1 MIRVL
6 HVLSSLGGG
15 GVESMLYNYY
25 THLYRDEIQFDFIV
39 HGEKVGILEEKFL
52 EMGSKIYHVKPKK
65 EGLLQNLSQI
75 RKIIYSQPRY
85 DVVHCHQNLISFVP
99 LYFAK
104 KAGINTRIAHSH
116 TTFSGKGTGREFINS
131 VFRFL
136 LKINANQFFACSVDA
151 AKCLFGEKKYIED
164 KVDIIPNA
172 IDESF
177 YRFNPLI
184 RNKVRRELH
193 IEDKFVIGHV
203 GRFSKEKNQKFVLQI
218 FKEIYQL
225 NKNSVLLLIGDGE
238 LEQETKQ
245 LASSF
250 SASKN
255 IVFLGLRKDV
265 NCILQAMD
273 CFILP
278 SLHEGFGIVLLEAQ
292 AAGLKC
298 FASTAVPK
306 ETNVAG
312 LVDFLELNAGSNH
325 WAECILNYQHVYERK
340 AQTQKFIASNY
351 DIRQASNYLEK
362 LYLNLFNSNTMRD

>member
-25 THLYRDEIQFDFIV
+25 THLNRDEIQFDFIV
-39 HGEKVGILEEKFL
+39 HGEKVGMLEEKFL

-75 RKIIYSQPRY
+75 KRILYSQPRY

-265 NCILQAMD
+265 NYILQAMD

-298 FASTAVPK
+298 LASTAVPK

>member
-25 THLYRDEIQFDFIV
+25 THLNRDEIQFDFIV
-39 HGEKVGILEEKFL
+39 HGEKVGMLEEKFL

-75 RKIIYSQPRY
+75 KRIIYSQPRY
-85 DVVHCHQNLISFVP
+85 DVVHCHQNLMSFVP

-104 KAGINTRIAHSH
+104 KAGINARIAHSH

-312 LVDFLELNAGSNH
+312 LVDFLELSAGSNH
-325 WAECILNYQHVYERK
+325 WADCILNYQHGYERK

>member
-25 THLYRDEIQFDFIV
+25 THLNRDEIQFDFIV

-75 RKIIYSQPRY
+75 KRILYSQPRY
-85 DVVHCHQNLISFVP
+85 DVIHCHQNLISFVP

-104 KAGINTRIAHSH
+104 KAGINARIVHSH
-116 TTFSGKGTGREFINS
+116 TTFSGKGIGGKLKDL
-131 VFRFL
+131 VFKFL
-136 LKINANQFFACSVDA
+136 LKSNANKFFACGVDA

-172 IDESF
+172 IDESL

-203 GRFSKEKNQKFVLQI
+203 GRFSKEKNHKFILQV
-218 FKEIYQL
+218 FEEIYRL
-225 NKNSVLLLIGDGE
+225 NKNTVLLFIGDGE
-238 LEQETKQ
+238 LEQDTKQ
-245 LASSF
+245 SASSLN
-250 SASKN
+250 ASKN

-278 SLHEGFGIVLLEAQ
+278 SLHEGFPVTLIEAQ
-292 AAGLKC
+292 ANGLKC
-298 FASTAVPK
+298 FASAAVPR
-306 ETNVAG
+306 ETNITG
-312 LVDFLELNAGSNH
+312 LVDFLELSVGSNH
-325 WAECILNYQHVYERK
+325 WADCILNYQHGYERK
-340 AQTQKFIASNY
+340 TQTQKIIASHY

-362 LYLNLFNSNTMRD
+362 LYLNLCNSNTMRN

>member
-25 THLYRDEIQFDFIV
+25 THLNRDEIQFDFIV
-39 HGEKVGILEEKFL
+39 HGEKVGMLEEKFL

-75 RKIIYSQPRY
+75 KRILYSQPRY
-85 DVVHCHQNLISFVP
+85 DVIHCHQNLISFVP

>member
-25 THLYRDEIQFDFIV
+25 THLNRDEIQFDFIV
-39 HGEKVGILEEKFL
+39 HGEKVGMLEEKFL

-75 RKIIYSQPRY
+75 KRIIYSQPRY
-85 DVVHCHQNLISFVP
+85 DVVHCHQNLMSFVP

-104 KAGINTRIAHSH
+104 KAGINARIAHSH
-116 TTFSGKGTGREFINS
+116 TTFSGKGIGGKLKDL
-131 VFRFL
+131 VFKFL
-136 LKINANQFFACSVDA
+136 LKSNANKFFACGVDA

-172 IDESF
+172 IDESL

-184 RNKVRRELH
+184 RNEVRRELH

-203 GRFSKEKNQKFVLQI
+203 GRFSKEKNHKFILQV
-218 FKEIYQL
+218 FEEIYHL
-225 NKNSVLLLIGDGE
+225 NTNAVLLLIGDGE
-238 LEQETKQ
+238 LEHEAKQ
-245 LASSF
+245 LADTFKVSN
-250 SASKN
+250 N
-255 IVFLGLRKDV
+255 IIFLGLRGDV
-265 NCILQAMD
+265 NRLLQAMD

-278 SLHEGFGIVLLEAQ
+278 SLHEGLPVTLIEAQ

-325 WAECILNYQHVYERK
+325 WADCILNYQHVYERK

>member
-25 THLYRDEIQFDFIV
+25 THLNRDIIQFDFIV
-39 HGEKVGILEEKFL
+39 HGEKIGMLEEKFR
-52 EMGSKIYHVKPKK
+52 EMGSEIYHVKPKK

-75 RKIIYSQPRY
+75 KRIIYSQPRY
-85 DVVHCHQNLISFVP
+85 DVVHCHQNLMSFVP

-104 KAGINTRIAHSH
+104 KAGINARIAHSH
-116 TTFSGKGTGREFINS
+116 TTLSRKGTAGKLKDSI
-131 VFRFL
+131 FRCL
-136 LKINANQFFACSVDA
+136 LKNDTNQFFACGVDA
-151 AKCLFGEKKYIED
+151 AKCLYGEKKYIED

-172 IDESF
+172 IDESL

-184 RNKVRRELH
+184 RNEVRRELH

-203 GRFSKEKNQKFVLQI
+203 GRFSKEKNHKFILQV
-218 FKEIYQL
+218 FEEIYQF
-225 NKNSVLLLIGDGE
+225 NKNSALLLIGDGE
-238 LEQETKQ
+238 LEHEAKQ
-245 LASSF
+245 LADTFKVSN
-250 SASKN
+250 N
-255 IVFLGLRKDV
+255 IIFLGLRGDV
-265 NCILQAMD
+265 NRLLQAMD

-298 FASTAVPK
+298 FASTAVPR
-306 ETNVAG
+306 ETNITG
-312 LVDFLELNAGSNH
+312 LVDFLELSSGSNH
-325 WAECILNYQHVYERK
+325 WADCILNCQHGYERR
-340 AQTQKFIASNY
+340 AHTQKFIASNY

>member
-25 THLYRDEIQFDFIV
+25 THLNRDEIQFDFIV

-75 RKIIYSQPRY
+75 KRILYSQPRY

-136 LKINANQFFACSVDA
+136 LKINANQFFACGVDA

-172 IDESF
+172 IDESL

-203 GRFSKEKNQKFVLQI
+203 GRFSKEKNHKFILQV
-218 FKEIYQL
+218 FEEIYQF

-278 SLHEGFGIVLLEAQ
+278 SLHEGLPVTLIEAQ

>member
-15 GVESMLYNYY
+15 VGSMLYSYY
-25 THLYRDEIQFDFIV
+25 THLNRDIIQFDFIV
-39 HGEKVGILEEKFL
+39 HGEKTGMLEEEFR

-75 RKIIYSQPRY
+75 RKIIYSQPKY
-85 DVVHCHQNLISFVP
+85 DVIHCHQNLISFVP

-104 KAGINTRIAHSH
+104 KAGINARIVHSH
-116 TTFSGKGTGREFINS
+116 TTLSGKGVGGKLKDS
-131 VFRFL
+131 VFRWL
-136 LKINANQFFACSVDA
+136 LKSNANQFFACGIDA
-151 AKCLFGEKKYIED
+151 AKCLYGEKKYIED

-172 IDESF
+172 IDESL

-184 RNKVRRELH
+184 RNEVRRELH
-193 IEDKFVIGHV
+193 IEGKFVIGHV
-203 GRFSKEKNQKFVLQI
+203 GRFSKEKNHKFILQI
-218 FKEIYQL
+218 FEEIYHL
-225 NKNSVLLLIGDGE
+225 NTNAVMLLIGDGE
-238 LEQETKQ
+238 LEQETIQ
-245 LASSF
+245 LARSLK
-250 SASKN
+250 ASNN
-255 IVFLGLRKDV
+255 IIFLGLREDV
-265 NCILQAMD
+265 NRILQAMD

-278 SLHEGFGIVLLEAQ
+278 SLHEGLPVTLIEAQ

-325 WAECILNYQHVYERK
+325 WADCILNYQHVYERK

-351 DIRQASNYLEK
+351 DIRQASNYLVK
-362 LYLNLFNSNTMRD
+362 IYLDLFNSNTMRD

>member
-15 GVESMLYNYY
+15 VGSMLYSYY
-25 THLYRDEIQFDFIV
+25 THLNRDIIQFDFIV
-39 HGEKVGILEEKFL
+39 HGEKTGMLEEEFR

-75 RKIIYSQPRY
+75 RKIIYSQPKY
-85 DVVHCHQNLISFVP
+85 DVIHCHQNLISFVP

-104 KAGINTRIAHSH
+104 KAGINARIAHSH

-298 FASTAVPK
+298 FASTAVPRV
-306 ETNVAG
+306 TNVAG

>member
-25 THLYRDEIQFDFIV
+25 THLNRDEIQFDFIV
-39 HGEKVGILEEKFL
+39 HGEKVGMLEEKFL

-75 RKIIYSQPRY
+75 KRILYSQPRY